1 MRSREDW
8 DRWYEQAD
16 PWRYAGSDQD
26 RMRAR
31 AILGRISRRHFEL
44 ALDLGCGEG
53 ALTHALSSV
62 AGRMVGYD
70 ISDNALMR
78 ARQRY
83 PEIEFRQGDIVDV
96 VNRDEVTTAPFDLI
110 VVTEVLYY
118 LQSDRERREVIACLA
133 RLGTDSCLFHF
144 SVMVTG
150 SRPTGRY
157 FTHDEFLRM
166 LSTHFRVLE
175 HFPLETLP
183 RGADRIISAIP
194 FRSVRMP
201 LRQRLVESS
210 DPSRWKHVGYLAEKL

>member
-1 MRSREDW
+1 M
-8 DRWYEQAD
+8 
-16 PWRYAGSDQD
+16 
-26 RMRAR
+26 
-31 AILGRISRRHFEL
+31 LFKL

-62 AGRMVGYD
+62 VGHMVGYD
-70 ISDNALMR
+70 ISENALIR

-83 PEIEFRQGDIVDV
+83 PGIEFRQGDIVDV
-96 VNRDEVTTAPFDLI
+96 VKRTEVTTAPFDLV
-110 VVTEVLYY
+110 VVTEVLYC
-118 LQSDRERREVIACLA
+118 LPTDEERREVIAGLA
-133 RLGTDSCLFHF
+133 NLGTDSCLFYF

-150 SRPTGRY
+150 SGPRRRY

-183 RGADRIISAIP
+183 RGADRILSVIP
-194 FRSVRMP
+194 FSRSRMP